1 MVKPYQK
8 PNINPDMGV
17 TVFEPETMA
26 NILKVQGK
34 RKLFVIGAESLTWEL
49 DGKKLVDYFIEIVK
63 KLDVPV
69 VATGHSYKYL
79 SEKLGK
85 DKVTMMSLIN
95 ITQRLS
101 DPNWKGIDGNGQYD
115 MAIFGGHIVFY
126 VSQTLSNL
134 KNFTTYLRTIDLD
147 KYAHPNARFSL
158 ANLSDEEWK
167 EFLEKLTVKL

>member
-34 RKLFVIGAESLTWEL
+34 RKLFIIGAESLTWEL